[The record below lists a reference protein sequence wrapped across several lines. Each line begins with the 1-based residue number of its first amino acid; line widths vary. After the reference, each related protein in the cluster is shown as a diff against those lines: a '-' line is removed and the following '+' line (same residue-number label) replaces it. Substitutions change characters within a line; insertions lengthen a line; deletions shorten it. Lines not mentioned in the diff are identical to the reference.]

1 MPKKREMMRIIGGKY
16 KRRLIYWPMDPN
28 IRPTKDRIR
37 EAIFAALND
46 IEGKTFLDLYAGSGS
61 MGLEAISRGA
71 KKVYFV
77 DKGVPAIKC
86 VTENIKALNITEEY
100 EILKMDDMDAL
111 NIFKE
116 KGIQFDIIFLDPPYK
131 EGQYEEVINYILDNN
146 IVASSGIIIAE
157 SDRQLI
163 VNNPLIN
170 KEKQY
175 KYGDILVTF
184 YGV

>member
-1 MPKKREMMRIIGGKY
+1 MRIIGGKY

-71 KKVYFV
+71 KKVCFV

-86 VTENIKALNITEEY
+86 VKENIETLGITEDY
-100 EILKMDDMDAL
+100 ELLKMDDMTAL
-111 NIFKE
+111 NSFKE
-116 KGIQFDIIFLDPPYK
+116 KNIQFDIIFLDPPYK
-131 EGQYEEVINYILDNN
+131 EGRYEEIIDYILNNN
-146 IVASSGIIIAE
+146 IVAPHGIIIAE
-157 SDRQLI
+157 SDHQLI
-163 VNNPLIN
+163 IN
-170 KEKQY
+170 HSSIIKEKQY
-175 KYGDILVTF
+175 KYGEILVTF